1 MSKRRPQETIPVPYE
16 DVRSLRSTVMA
27 MKERVEVISGQRGTD
42 MLGSAVT
49 WEDLVS
55 LKLIKPSQVPLP

>member
-1 MSKRRPQETIPVPYE
+1 
-16 DVRSLRSTVMA
+16 MA

-42 MLGSAVT
+42 MMLSAVT

-55 LKLIKPSQVPLP
+55 LKLIKANQVPLP